1 MANTIA
7 TTHDSLHPVLENPH
21 VHDEHVVLPQHRHH
35 FETENQQREAGSF
48 GMWLFLLTEIMFFGG
63 MFFAYLLYRNWYYPA
78 FAVASNQL
86 SVPLGAFNT
95 VILISSGFCMAL
107 GVYYAEV
114 RQKTMLIAML
124 LLTTFF
130 GLVFLGVKS
139 VEYHEKWEKHHIPG
153 HSFDISEFVNPP
165 VDAKTGKATEEP
177 LAPDMAQKTQVFFF
191 LYFAM
196 TGMHALHM
204 IIGIVILGWLTWRAH
219 RYEFS
224 TGYVAPIEN
233 FGLYWHFVDI
243 VWLFL
248 FPLLYLINRHPLK

>member
-1 MANTIA
+1 MDNTIA
-7 TTHDSLHPVLENPH
+7 TRYPESTHPVLEHPH

-63 MFFAYLLYRNWYYPA
+63 LFFAYLLYRNWYYPA

-86 SVPLGAFNT
+86 NVPEGAINT
-95 VILISSGFCMAL
+95 VVLISSGFCMAL
-107 GVYYAEV
+107 GVWAAEV
-114 RQKTMLIAML
+114 RKKSFLVLMLV
-124 LLTTFF
+124 LTTVF
-130 GLVFLGVKS
+130 GVIFLGVKAD
-139 VEYHEKWEKHHIPG
+139 EYHEKYEKHHIPG
-153 HSFDISEFVNPP
+153 ASFSTAMFTNPA
-165 VDAKTGKATEEP
+165 DYGIKEEP
-177 LAPDMAQKTQVFFF
+177 LAPDMAQHTQIFFF

-204 IIGIVILGWLTWRAH
+204 IIGIGVLVWLTLRAH
-219 RYEFS
+219 WGEFS
-224 TGYVAPIEN
+224 SGYVAPIEN

-248 FPLLYLINRHPLK
+248 FPLLYLINRHLPT

>member
-1 MANTIA
+1 MANALA
-7 TTHDSLHPVLENPH
+7 TTHETTHPVLADPH
-21 VHDEHVVLPQHRHH
+21 VHDEHNVLPQHRHH

-63 MFFAYLLYRNWYYPA
+63 LFFSYLLYRNWYYPA

-86 SVPLGAFNT
+86 NVPEGAINT
-95 VILISSGFCMAL
+95 AVLITSGFCMAL

-114 RQKTMLIAML
+114 RDRKRLVWMLV
-124 LLTTFF
+124 LTTIF
-130 GLVFLGVKS
+130 GLAFLGIKAD
-139 VEYHEKWEKHHIPG
+139 EYHEKYEKHHIPG
-153 HSFDISEFVNPP
+153 SSFSTAMFTNPA
-165 VDAKTGKATEEP
+165 DYGIKEEP
-177 LAPDMAQKTQVFFF
+177 IAPDMAQHTQIFFF

-204 IIGIVILGWLTWRAH
+204 IIGIGILVWLTLRAH
-219 RYEFS
+219 WGEFS